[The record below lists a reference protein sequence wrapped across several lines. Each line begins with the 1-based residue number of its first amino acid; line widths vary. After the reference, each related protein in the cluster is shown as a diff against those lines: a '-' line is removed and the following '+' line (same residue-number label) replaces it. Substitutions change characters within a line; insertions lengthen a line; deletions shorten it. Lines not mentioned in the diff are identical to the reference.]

1 MTTPCE
7 RLKILLS
14 SAPEAALAL
23 PKGLADHAAE
33 CGACKAEQARALA
46 LVQALEGLYTN
57 YSPHGDL
64 VAKVLARGNAKGDA
78 KATITKHVDAT
89 TAPTTAPKL
98 AGSRSRT
105 FWLGS
110 GVGALAAAAAALI
123 VSQVG
128 GGPTDRPTE
137 TPDPVKTGSGER
149 PGHTTTPGTQLADP
163 TKGTPAEDFRGLR
176 VTACFDGGASV
187 ACDGSDEQLETS
199 VGETRAARLSDGSM
213 IELAQDTRVVFDH
226 DGRGLRVERGE
237 AYFDVVHREDLAPL
251 MVRLPTG
258 EAKVLGTALVVR
270 AGRALS
276 VVDVVRGLVAVSGD
290 GETEKVGAGQAAWIA
305 FGKAPVVRTSA
316 GGAVRPEA
324 KKGEAGW
331 APADLGFG
339 TIRARRPGAA
349 ADTDKPLRLVDHL
362 ADVKVQGFVARTT
375 IEESFA
381 NDTGSELEGI
391 YRFAIPAG
399 AQVAELALL
408 VDGRWEEGAFVERER
423 AEKIWAGVI
432 RNATPILKR
441 REIIEYIWVPGPW
454 RDPALLSWREGNTFE
469 LRIFP
474 IPANGERRVRI
485 SYSELLPRVSG
496 GRRYTLPLPQ
506 SAKAAARAEHFGLT
520 LRAGG
525 DYVPDDVRV
534 LNYAVSRRP
543 FHDGSVAIDFDA
555 KQFQPHGDLIVEVPE
570 LGGSTELT
578 GYSFSTNLSETGETQ
593 AWTAVALRPDLQVA
607 SGVGDR
613 GGANGRDIVFVV
625 DRSYSTQAARIGR
638 AADFVAA
645 TVEALGSDDR
655 VRVLACGTTCKPL
668 GGWDTA
674 TPGAAAALKER
685 ITRLEPLGATR
696 LGAAFDAAQK
706 ALARDGRGDAQGRI
720 IYIGDG
726 IPTVGELDGTHLA
739 ADVRAALGDRRVVA
753 VSLGGST
760 DRAFL
765 AGLTRDGASAY
776 IDAGALGSVQEAA
789 HLTAQR
795 LTGFPLEAAE
805 LVLPEGYSEVAPAT
819 LGTIWPGEEKVV
831 TARWT
836 GLRSAHGEGGGSGGD
851 AADRPELGKGEV
863 VLRGKVAGENFE
875 RRYLLE
881 TRAAEG
887 NGFVPRLWAERR
899 IADLAGR
906 DDDAART
913 EGVAISRA
921 HHLLSP
927 WTSLLVLES
936 PAMAK
941 AFGVTTTTP
950 VAAWDGDEA
959 ISGTGGLALDA
970 LAGGDKDANGAG
982 YAESEAGGGK
992 AERAAAAT
1000 GSLAGADGTAGEFA
1014 ANELKKGDKGHFAPA
1029 APAVTKGPSW
1039 DRFDDPRRPDMPMK
1053 KPVEI
1058 PETRGRGGDWVAMR
1072 RVWYKEAVVRGA
1084 GDATSWEEAQLA
1096 QREARLDE
1104 EPNSRE
1110 RTLAVVR
1117 WRIRVGQLEGA
1128 ERMAEAWLARD
1139 RMDAEALLTLSD
1151 LAARRGDI
1159 ERAQE
1164 LLASA
1169 VEVDPRAGA
1178 AQARMAAIYDAA
1190 GEDAQAC
1197 EHLMAR
1203 ALSLRGDPQAQADA
1217 IRCGSPRARILS
1229 GLEASIRDRAEL
1241 ILDREPKSARVSGPF
1256 QIDATWDGSADLDL
1270 VVVSPAGRVI
1280 SWLGGA
1286 SAQSVED
1293 ARSGGHEKLVYKA
1306 SDTGRWQI
1314 FVVRHGG
1321 AVSDEAPSAISGTL
1335 RITAHGTTR
1344 RMDFSLAEGASIAHA
1359 ADIDVQSKSRLEPV
1373 RGMPE

>member
-23 PKGLADHAAE
+23 PALSKGLADHTAE
-33 CGACKAEQARALA
+33 CGVCKAEQARALA

-57 YSPHGDL
+57 YSPPADL
-64 VAKVLARGNAKGDA
+64 VAKVLARGEAKGDAKGDA
-78 KATITKHVDAT
+78 KATTKPVDA
-89 TAPTTAPKL
+89 ATAPKP

-105 FWLGS
+105 FWLGG

-128 GGPTDRPTE
+128 GGTTNPPIDPSPART
-137 TPDPVKTGSGER
+137 TP
-149 PGHTTTPGTQLADP
+149 PGTQVADP
-163 TKGTPAEDFRGLR
+163 TKGTPAKDFNGLR
-176 VTACFDGGASV
+176 VTTCFDGGASV
-187 ACDGSDEQLETS
+187 PCGGSDAQLETA

-237 AYFDVVHREDLAPL
+237 AYFDLVRRDDLAPL

-305 FGKAPVVRTSA
+305 AGKAPIVRTSA

-339 TIRARRPGAA
+339 TIRARRPGAT

-381 NDTGSELEGI
+381 NDTGAELEGI

-399 AQVAELALL
+399 AQVAELSLL
-408 VDGRWEEGAFVERER
+408 VDGRWEEGAFVERDR

-506 SAKAAARAEHFGLT
+506 VAKAAARAEHFGLT
-520 LRAGG
+520 MRVGG
-525 DYVPDDVRV
+525 DFAPEDVRV
-534 LNYAVSRRP
+534 LNYAAKKDARA
-543 FHDGSVAIDFDA
+543 DGSVSVALDA
-555 KQFQPHGDLIVEVPE
+555 RGFQPHGDMIVEVPE
-570 LGGSTELT
+570 LGGMTELT

-613 GGANGRDIVFVV
+613 GGANGRDVLFIV

-655 VRVLACGTTCKPL
+655 VRVLACGTSCKPL

-685 ITRLEPLGATR
+685 IARLEPLGATR

-706 ALARDGRGDAQGRI
+706 ALARDGRGEAQGRI

-739 ADVRAALGDRRVVA
+739 ADVRAVLGDRRVVA

-765 AGLTRDGASAY
+765 AGVTRDGASAY

-836 GLRSAHGEGGGSGGD
+836 GLRSAHGESGESGGD
-851 AADRPELGKGEV
+851 AGDAAGRPELGQGEV

-875 RRYLLE
+875 RRYHLT

-887 NGFVPRLWAERR
+887 NAFVPRLWAERR

-906 DDDAART
+906 DDEAART

-950 VAAWDGDEA
+950 VAAWDGEEA

-970 LAGGDKDANGAG
+970 MTGANKDSGGAG
-982 YAESEAGGGK
+982 YADDDIGAAK
-992 AERAAAAT
+992 AERSASTRT
-1000 GSLAGADGTAGEFA
+1000 GGTLGESEFDA
-1014 ANELKKGDKGHFAPA
+1014 HEGKKGDRGHFSATPPA
-1029 APAVTKGPSW
+1029 SASGPSW
-1039 DRFDDPRRPDMPMK
+1039 DRFHDPRAPEQPMK

-1058 PETRGRGGDWVAMR
+1058 MPDVTRRGGDWVAMR

-1084 GDATSWEEAQLA
+1084 GDATRWEEAQLA

-1128 ERMAEAWLARD
+1128 ERMAQAWLARD

-1151 LAARRGDI
+1151 LAARRGDL

-1190 GEDAQAC
+1190 GEDAQGC

-1203 ALSLRGDPQAQADA
+1203 ALSLRSDPQAQADA
-1217 IRCGSPRARILS
+1217 IRCGSPRERILS
-1229 GLEASIRDRAEL
+1229 GLETSIRDRAEL
-1241 ILDREPKSARVSGPF
+1241 ILEREPKSARVNGPFQPF
-1256 QIDATWDGSADLDL
+1256 QIDATWDGAADLDL

-1286 SAQSVED
+1286 AAQSVED

-1321 AVSDEAPSAISGTL
+1321 GVSDEAPAAISGTL
-1335 RITAHGTTR
+1335 RVTAHGTTR
-1344 RMDFSLAEGASIAHA
+1344 RMEFALSEGSSVAHA